1 MKDYVI
7 GGMDR
12 GFKLKLF
19 RALRGLDEAGLAPDH
34 ERIPR

>member
-19 RALRGLDEAGLAPDH
+19 RALRGLDEAGRPDH